1 MHIEAYT
8 SVPAWLS
15 LVRPQPKDKV
25 IWVRRQCQ
33 VVLDIKFRKFHTLL
47 SETWKGLVIPSTSNV
62 RTNDYSGEGDVLHL
76 SVRVFGA
83 NTMCEYRSVC
93 NKCSKREGKKKGK
106 PSLVDFDA
114 ASDVIKASDAGLVQ
128 VKFKFSCYPKHQD
141 LDESAYL

>member
-76 SVRVFGA
+76 SVRAAGA
-83 NTMCEYRSVC
+83 NTMRDDTPVC
-93 NKCSKREGKKKGK
+93 NQFSKR
-106 PSLVDFDA
+106 
-114 ASDVIKASDAGLVQ
+114 
-128 VKFKFSCYPKHQD
+128 
-141 LDESAYL
+141 